1 MLAAQ
6 IGDRHAGL
14 MLLQNPDDLLFRKAA
29 ALHALVL
36 VVGQNELQTGSSPR
50 GKVRTNATFSPLTS
64 VCKSIPNTR
73 AALLVVGA
81 NLGINYG
88 LGCTGDVRF
97 RGAMRKP
104 GSGIEKLANDE
115 KRHVI
120 DVRVGKQRLDI
131 GCNVTGMA
139 GTERLCSFYLS
150 LVVSKKLMSDLII
163 GSLPSARPGSLAE
176 APLTLALKGAE
187 GEGTPPLN
195 ASKVTNITKS
205 RPSALEC

>member
-1 MLAAQ
+1 M
-6 IGDRHAGL
+6 
-14 MLLQNPDDLLFRKAA
+14 
-29 ALHALVL
+29 
-36 VVGQNELQTGSSPR
+36 
-50 GKVRTNATFSPLTS
+50 
-64 VCKSIPNTR
+64 
-73 AALLVVGA
+73 VVGA

-139 GTERLCSFYLS
+139 GTERLRSFYLS
-150 LVVSKKLMSDLII
+150 LVVSKKSMSDLII